1 MLFVLEYGSTSL
13 KENRGLFLDALLLR
27 LFALLDYSPDF
38 DLFIDL
44 LSGVFGS
51 EMLSFDSLIKFLSFR
66 PLNSASTTP
75 SRLSPLLII

>member
-27 LFALLDYSPDF
+27 LLALLDCSFELDF
-38 DLFIDL
+38 DLFKDR

-51 EMLSFDSLIKFLSFR
+51 EI
-66 PLNSASTTP
+66 
-75 SRLSPLLII
+75 